1 MPKLL
6 GRHYRMLSAAFSVI
20 GDQSVRMLVSVFSK
34 PANRHSIPLPRPAKP
49 RSTGV
54 SNSIRNDQQSV
65 AGRAFAHLSRF
76 RRITDRSSH
85 SS

>member
-20 GDQSVRMLVSVFSK
+20 ADQSVRMLVSVFSK
-34 PANRHSIPLPRPAKP
+34 PANRHSIALPRPAKP
-49 RSTGV
+49 RSPGV

-65 AGRAFAHLSRF
+65 AGRAFTHHSRL
-76 RRITDRSSH
+76 RRISDLGTHTR
-85 SS
+85 

>member
-1 MPKLL
+1 MPNLL

-20 GDQSVRMLVSVFSK
+20 RKPRSGMPVSVFFD
-34 PANRHSIPLPRPAKP
+34 PANRHSIALPRLAQS
-49 RSTGV
+49 RSAGV
-54 SNSIRNDQQSV
+54 SNSRRSHQQCV
-65 AGRAFAHLSRF
+65 AGGAFTHHSRV

>member
-6 GRHYRMLSAAFSVI
+6 DRHYRILSAAFSVI
-20 GDQSVRMLVSVFSK
+20 GDQSVRMLVLVFFK
-34 PANRHSIPLPRPAKP
+34 PANRHSIALPRPAQS
-49 RSTGV
+49 RLAGV
-54 SNSIRNDQQSV
+54 SKSLRSHQQCV
-65 AGRAFAHLSRF
+65 AGGVFTHLSRL